1 MQPGRAGLREERAL
15 AKVEWTK
22 EQEKVITT
30 RGKNLLVSA
39 AAGSGKT
46 AVLVERIIRM
56 ITDKDAPVDIDQLL
70 VMTFTNAAAAEMRER
85 IGAALEERLEA
96 DPENENL
103 ERQSTLIHHAKITTI
118 DSFCLRLLREHFNE
132 LDMDPGFRIAD
143 EGELLLLQADVM
155 KELLEE
161 YYGRNDDRF
170 FRFVDAYAS
179 GKADSGLDEYILRMW
194 RFSQSNPW
202 PGEWIARCRDE
213 LRKEDADRPESFDK
227 TEWMQYL
234 MQDAKRQAAEYAK
247 QIEEAIELA
256 NEADGPEAY
265 LSMLLEDLA
274 QLRRLEAATDYR
286 ELHKNL
292 SALTFGRLAAVRGKQ
307 VQPEKKERA
316 AAIRNRVKD
325 GIKAMISLY
334 APGDME
340 ILFSDM
346 ISCREP
352 IFMLLEL
359 TEEFT
364 ARFQERKEEKN
375 LVDFNDLEHFA
386 LEILTGGSK
395 DHRPGPVADELAK
408 SFEEILVDEYQDSN
422 DVQETLIRLLSGER
436 FGRPNVFMVGDVK
449 QSIYKFRLAKPELF
463 LEKYETYGLEGST
476 CQKIELDRNFRSRP
490 EVLRSVNDFF
500 FALMT
505 KELGDISYTEETA
518 LHAGAAYPETERPGE
533 AMTELL
539 LLHTGDGELL
549 SMDEDQ
555 ADCTSKEAEA
565 RLIAARIRELTDPE
579 KGMKIWNGKAGQ
591 YETLRRGDIVILL
604 RSLSGWAEE
613 FLSVLGAE
621 GIPAAAESR
630 TGYFSTIEV
639 ETILNMLALVDNPM
653 QDIPLAGVLRSPI
666 GGLSDRELALLAA
679 KYKGWAEKGQDSG
692 LYGAF
697 CHWLECVETEDTS
710 NFPAITEKLCRFRS
724 ILSVLRKEAEYLSVY
739 RLLYRVY
746 ELTGYYE
753 YVSAMPAGKLR
764 QANLDMLAEKAA
776 AFEKT
781 SYQSLFDFIRY
792 IEKLKKYNTDFG
804 EASRGGENE
813 DIVRIMS
820 IHKSK
825 GLEFPVVIL
834 AGSGKQFNRQDSRGK
849 ILIDEKLGAATDFFD
864 PKLKLKAPT
873 LKKNV
878 LSRRMNLENMGEEL
892 RILYV
897 AMTRAKEKLIIT
909 AGDRYLENR
918 LEKWQGAFESGQL
931 PFTVLSSANS
941 YLDWIL
947 MAAGMASDSVSVHQ
961 IPAGQLIAAK
971 AEKQSEKGDLYRRL
985 EALRTEAAM
994 KNASGD
1000 AESTEALNRMSRYS
1014 YPYQEDVELHAKLS
1028 VSEIKHRGQYT
1039 DDGECDFLPTIP
1051 EFMRKENTEDG
1062 HEKVRYAGGPRPNA
1076 GAVRGT
1082 IYHHVLE
1089 LISFAEAESLQDV
1102 QRLLLN
1108 MKEEGQIE
1116 EGEFNTVDAG
1126 RLWDFFC
1133 SPIAVR
1139 MREADKKGQ
1148 LYREKQFA
1156 IGIPARLMDEA
1167 DSDELVLVQGII
1179 DAWFEEEDGI
1189 VLVDYKTD
1197 RILKGEEKVL
1207 LDRYRVQMI
1216 YYRHALEQITKKR
1229 VKEAFLYS
1237 LTLQKQIPVF

>member
-1 MQPGRAGLREERAL
+1 M

-85 IGAALEERLEA
+85 IGAALEEHLEA

-170 FRFVDAYAS
+170 FRFVDAYVS

-265 LSMLLEDLA
+265 LPMLLEDLA
-274 QLRRLEAATDYR
+274 QLRRLEAAGDYR

-340 ILFSDM
+340 ALFSDM

-463 LEKYETYGLEGST
+463 LEKYETYGSEGST

-518 LHAGAAYPETERPGE
+518 PCGSC
-533 AMTELL
+533 
-539 LLHTGDGELL
+539 L
-549 SMDEDQ
+549 S
-555 ADCTSKEAEA
+555 
-565 RLIAARIRELTDPE
+565 
-579 KGMKIWNGKAGQ
+579 GNGKA
-591 YETLRRGDIVILL
+591 R
-604 RSLSGWAEE
+604 
-613 FLSVLGAE
+613 
-621 GIPAAAESR
+621 
-630 TGYFSTIEV
+630 
-639 ETILNMLALVDNPM
+639 
-653 QDIPLAGVLRSPI
+653 
-666 GGLSDRELALLAA
+666 
-679 KYKGWAEKGQDSG
+679 
-692 LYGAF
+692 
-697 CHWLECVETEDTS
+697 
-710 NFPAITEKLCRFRS
+710 
-724 ILSVLRKEAEYLSVY
+724 
-739 RLLYRVY
+739 
-746 ELTGYYE
+746 
-753 YVSAMPAGKLR
+753 
-764 QANLDMLAEKAA
+764 
-776 AFEKT
+776 
-781 SYQSLFDFIRY
+781 
-792 IEKLKKYNTDFG
+792 
-804 EASRGGENE
+804 
-813 DIVRIMS
+813 
-820 IHKSK
+820 
-825 GLEFPVVIL
+825 
-834 AGSGKQFNRQDSRGK
+834 
-849 ILIDEKLGAATDFFD
+849 
-864 PKLKLKAPT
+864 
-873 LKKNV
+873 
-878 LSRRMNLENMGEEL
+878 
-892 RILYV
+892 
-897 AMTRAKEKLIIT
+897 
-909 AGDRYLENR
+909 
-918 LEKWQGAFESGQL
+918 
-931 PFTVLSSANS
+931 
-941 YLDWIL
+941 
-947 MAAGMASDSVSVHQ
+947 
-961 IPAGQLIAAK
+961 
-971 AEKQSEKGDLYRRL
+971 
-985 EALRTEAAM
+985 
-994 KNASGD
+994 
-1000 AESTEALNRMSRYS
+1000 
-1014 YPYQEDVELHAKLS
+1014 
-1028 VSEIKHRGQYT
+1028 
-1039 DDGECDFLPTIP
+1039 
-1051 EFMRKENTEDG
+1051 
-1062 HEKVRYAGGPRPNA
+1062 
-1076 GAVRGT
+1076 
-1082 IYHHVLE
+1082 
-1089 LISFAEAESLQDV
+1089 
-1102 QRLLLN
+1102 
-1108 MKEEGQIE
+1108 
-1116 EGEFNTVDAG
+1116 
-1126 RLWDFFC
+1126 
-1133 SPIAVR
+1133 
-1139 MREADKKGQ
+1139 
-1148 LYREKQFA
+1148 
-1156 IGIPARLMDEA
+1156 
-1167 DSDELVLVQGII
+1167 
-1179 DAWFEEEDGI
+1179 
-1189 VLVDYKTD
+1189 
-1197 RILKGEEKVL
+1197 
-1207 LDRYRVQMI
+1207 
-1216 YYRHALEQITKKR
+1216 
-1229 VKEAFLYS
+1229 
-1237 LTLQKQIPVF
+1237 